1 MSYDQQVLALEN
13 EWRTAARW
21 RGILRNY
28 TAADVVRLRGST
40 RIQYTLA
47 EMGARRLWHL
57 LETEPFIR
65 SLGAM
70 TGNQAVEMVAAG
82 LKAIY
87 VSGWQVAGDANDSLQ
102 MYPDQS
108 LYSVSSVPTLIKRIN
123 NALQRA
129 DQIHYLQSVNMRG
142 SAPDVGNA
150 RRSVHGNG
158 NDGGRGTAAAR
169 GNGDARGNAA
179 GSGNETAFVPYW
191 FAPLVADAEAGFG
204 GTLNVFELVKAM
216 IEAGTAGVHLEDQVS
231 ALKKCGHMGG
241 KVLVGVHEF
250 IPKLNAARLAA
261 DVLGVPT
268 LIIARTDAEGA
279 HLMHTINDPVDEAFM
294 TGERTVEGYYAVRGG
309 IELAIAKGRAYAP
322 YADLVWCETNKPDLG
337 EAREFAQGIHEK
349 FPGKWLAYNCSPSFN
364 WKKHLD
370 AKTMLG
376 FQEKLGELGYKFQF
390 VTLAGFHTLNA
401 SMFQLAHEYSLEG
414 MLAYSRLQEQEFEM
428 EHAYGYKAVKH
439 QSFVGAGY
447 FDQVQAALTGD
458 AVSTKALAG
467 STEEAQ
473 FQVTMPEHV
482 IH

>member
-1 MSYDQQVLALEN
+1 MSYEQQILALEN
-13 EWRTAARW
+13 EWRTLPRW
-21 RGILRNY
+21 KGITRNF
-28 TAADVVRLRGST
+28 TAADVIQLRGSV
-40 RIQYTLA
+40 RIQHTLA

-57 LETEPFIR
+57 LETEPFVR

-70 TGNQAVEMVAAG
+70 SGNQAVEMVTAG

-123 NALQRA
+123 NALLRA
-129 DQIHYLQSVNMRG
+129 DQIHHMQ
-142 SAPDVGNA
+142 
-150 RRSVHGNG
+150 
-158 NDGGRGTAAAR
+158 
-169 GNGDARGNAA
+169 GNGD
-179 GSGNETAFVPYW
+179 TYW

-231 ALKKCGHMGG
+231 SLKKCGHMGG

-261 DVLGVPT
+261 DVMGVPT
-268 LIIARTDAEGA
+268 LVIARTDAEGA
-279 HLMHTINDPVDEAFM
+279 HLMHTINDPIDEAFM
-294 TGERTVEGYYAVRGG
+294 TGERTIEGYYQVRGG

-337 EAREFAQGIHEK
+337 EAREFAEGIHEK

-370 AKTMLG
+370 EKTMLT
-376 FQEKLGELGYKFQF
+376 FQEKLGEMGYKFQF

-401 SMFQLAHEYSLEG
+401 SMFELAHNYNLEG
-414 MLAYSRLQEQEFEM
+414 MLAYSRLQEKEFEM
-428 EHAYGYKAVKH
+428 EYEYGYKAVKH

-447 FDQVQAALTGD
+447 FDQVQTALTGE
-458 AVSTKALAG
+458 AVSTKALTG

-473 FQVTMPEHV
+473 FQIEMPEHV
-482 IH
+482 IN

>member
-1 MSYDQQVLALEN
+1 MSYDQVLELEN
-13 EWRTAARW
+13 EWKTSPRWKGVTRAFTAAE
-21 RGILRNY
+21 
-28 TAADVVRLRGST
+28 VVRLRGSV
-40 RIQYTLA
+40 RLRYSLA
-47 EMGARRLWHL
+47 EMGAQRLWEL
-57 LETEPFIR
+57 LETEPFVR

-70 TGNQAVEMVAAG
+70 SGNQAVEMVAAG

-129 DQIHYLQSVNMRG
+129 DQIQHMQG
-142 SAPDVGNA
+142 K
-150 RRSVHGNG
+150 
-158 NDGGRGTAAAR
+158 
-169 GNGDARGNAA
+169 
-179 GSGNETAFVPYW
+179 NETHW

-216 IEAGTAGVHLEDQVS
+216 IEAGTAAVHLEDQVS

-250 IPKLNAARLAA
+250 LPKLNAARLAA
-261 DVLGVPT
+261 DVMGVPT

-279 HLMHTINDPVDEAFM
+279 NLMHTLIDPIDQAFM
-294 TGERTVEGYYAVRGG
+294 TGERTIEGYHVVRGG
-309 IELAIAKGRAYAP
+309 LDLAIAKGRAYAP
-322 YADLVWCETNKPDLG
+322 YADVVWCETNKPDLG

-370 AKTMLG
+370 EKTMLT
-376 FQEKLGELGYKFQF
+376 FQEQLGEMGYKFQF

-401 SMFQLAHEYSLEG
+401 SMFDLAHNYNLEG
-414 MLAYSRLQEQEFEM
+414 MLAYSRLQEKEFEM
-428 EHAYGYKAVKH
+428 EYEHGYKAVKH

-447 FDQVQAALTGD
+447 FDEVQTALTGE
-458 AVSTKALAG
+458 AVSTKALTG

-473 FQVTMPEHV
+473 FYAPAPEHV
-482 IH
+482 IN

>member
-1 MSYDQQVLALEN
+1 MSNQQQILALEN
-13 EWRTAARW
+13 EWKSAPRW
-21 RGILRNY
+21 KGITRNF
-28 TAADVVRLRGST
+28 TAADVVRLRGSV
-40 RIQYTLA
+40 RIQHTLA

-57 LETEPFIR
+57 LETEPFVR
-65 SLGAM
+65 SLGAVS
-70 TGNQAVEMVAAG
+70 GNQAVEMVAAG
-82 LKAIY
+82 LQAIY

-129 DQIHYLQSVNMRG
+129 DQIHHMQG
-142 SAPDVGNA
+142 KADT
-150 RRSVHGNG
+150 H
-158 NDGGRGTAAAR
+158 
-169 GNGDARGNAA
+169 
-179 GSGNETAFVPYW
+179 W

-250 IPKLNAARLAA
+250 LPKLNAARLAA
-261 DVLGVPT
+261 DVMGVPT
-268 LIIARTDAEGA
+268 LIIARTDADGA
-279 HLMHTINDPVDEAFM
+279 NLMHTINDPVDEMFM
-294 TGERTVEGYYAVRGG
+294 TGDRTIEGYYVVRGG

-322 YADLVWCETNKPDLG
+322 FADLVWCETSKPDLG

-370 AKTMLG
+370 EKTMLT
-376 FQEKLGELGYKFQF
+376 FQEKLGDMGYKFQF

-401 SMFQLAHEYSLEG
+401 SMFELAHNYNLEG
-414 MLAYSRLQEQEFEM
+414 MLAYSRLQEKEFEM
-428 EHAYGYKAVKH
+428 EYEYGYKAVKH

-447 FDQVQAALTGD
+447 FDEVQTALTGE
-458 AVSTKALAG
+458 AVSTKALTG

-473 FQVTMPEHV
+473 FDVKVPEHV
-482 IH
+482 IN

>member
-1 MSYDQQVLALEN
+1 VNAALDSNMSYNQQILALEN
-13 EWRTAARW
+13 EWKTSPRWKSITRTY
-21 RGILRNY
+21 N
-28 TAADVVRLRGST
+28 AADVVRLRGSV
-40 RIQYTLA
+40 RVHHTLA

-57 LETEPFIR
+57 LETEPLVR
-65 SLGAM
+65 SLGALS
-70 TGNQAVEMVAAG
+70 GNQAVEMVAAG

-108 LYSVSSVPTLIKRIN
+108 LYAVSSVPTLIKRIN
-123 NALQRA
+123 NALLRA
-129 DQIHYLQSVNMRG
+129 DQIQYMQ
-142 SAPDVGNA
+142 DK
-150 RRSVHGNG
+150 
-158 NDGGRGTAAAR
+158 GGK
-169 GNGDARGNAA
+169 DW
-179 GSGNETAFVPYW
+179 FV
-191 FAPLVADAEAGFG
+191 PLVADAEAGFG

-268 LIIARTDAEGA
+268 LLIARTDAEGA
-279 HLMHTINDPVDEAFM
+279 NLMHTINDPVDEAFM
-294 TGERTVEGYYAVRGG
+294 TGERTAEGYFVVRGG
-309 IELAIAKGRAYAP
+309 IELAIARGRAYAP
-322 YADLVWCETNKPDLG
+322 YSDLVWCETSKPDLG

-370 AKTMLG
+370 ERTMLSY
-376 FQEKLGELGYKFQF
+376 QEQLGGMGYNFQF

-401 SMFQLAHEYSLEG
+401 SMFELAHDYGLEG
-414 MLAYSRLQEQEFEM
+414 MLAYSRLQEKEFQM
-428 EHAYGYKAVKH
+428 EHEHGYNAVRH
-439 QSFVGAGY
+439 QGFVGAGY
-447 FDQVQAALTGD
+447 FDAVQTALAGD
-458 AVSTKALAG
+458 AVSTRSLDG

-473 FQVTMPEHV
+473 FQVATPKHAV
-482 IH
+482 N

>member
-1 MSYDQQVLALEN
+1 MSNQQQILALEN
-13 EWRTAARW
+13 EWKSAPRW
-21 RGILRNY
+21 KGITRNF
-28 TAADVVRLRGST
+28 TAADVVRLRGSV
-40 RIQYTLA
+40 RIQHTLA

-57 LETEPFIR
+57 LETEPFVR
-65 SLGAM
+65 SLGAVS
-70 TGNQAVEMVAAG
+70 GNQAVEMVAAG
-82 LKAIY
+82 LQAIY

-129 DQIHYLQSVNMRG
+129 DQIHHMQG
-142 SAPDVGNA
+142 KADT
-150 RRSVHGNG
+150 H
-158 NDGGRGTAAAR
+158 
-169 GNGDARGNAA
+169 
-179 GSGNETAFVPYW
+179 W

-216 IEAGTAGVHLEDQVS
+216 IVAGTAGVHLEDQVS

-250 IPKLNAARLAA
+250 LPKLNAARLAA
-261 DVLGVPT
+261 DVMGVPT
-268 LIIARTDAEGA
+268 LIIARTDADGA
-279 HLMHTINDPVDEAFM
+279 NLMHTINDPVDEMFM
-294 TGERTVEGYYAVRGG
+294 TGDRTIEGYYVVRGG

-322 YADLVWCETNKPDLG
+322 FADLVWCETSKPDLG

-370 AKTMLG
+370 EKTMLT
-376 FQEKLGELGYKFQF
+376 FQEKLGDMGYKFQF

-401 SMFQLAHEYSLEG
+401 SMFELAHNYNLEG
-414 MLAYSRLQEQEFEM
+414 MLAYSRLQEKEFEM
-428 EHAYGYKAVKH
+428 EYEYGYKAVKH

-447 FDQVQAALTGD
+447 FDEVQTALTGE
-458 AVSTKALAG
+458 AVSTKALTG

-473 FQVTMPEHV
+473 FDVKVPEHV
-482 IH
+482 IN

>member
-1 MSYDQQVLALEN
+1 MSYEQQILALEN
-13 EWRTAARW
+13 EWKTAPRW
-21 RGILRNY
+21 KGITRNF
-28 TAADVVRLRGST
+28 TATDVIHLRGSV
-40 RIQYTLA
+40 RIQHTLA

-57 LETEPFIR
+57 LETEPFVR

-70 TGNQAVEMVAAG
+70 SGNQAVEMVTAG

-123 NALQRA
+123 NALLRA
-129 DQIHYLQSVNMRG
+129 DQIHHMQ
-142 SAPDVGNA
+142 
-150 RRSVHGNG
+150 
-158 NDGGRGTAAAR
+158 GT
-169 GNGDARGNAA
+169 GD
-179 GSGNETAFVPYW
+179 TYW

-231 ALKKCGHMGG
+231 SLKKCGHMGG

-261 DVLGVPT
+261 DVMGVPT
-268 LIIARTDAEGA
+268 LVIARTDADGA
-279 HLMHTINDPVDEAFM
+279 NLMHTINDSIDEAFM
-294 TGERTVEGYYAVRGG
+294 TGERTIEGYYQVRGG

-337 EAREFAQGIHEK
+337 EAREFAEGVHEK

-370 AKTMLG
+370 EKTMLT
-376 FQEKLGELGYKFQF
+376 FQEKLGEMGYKFQF

-401 SMFQLAHEYSLEG
+401 SMFDLAHNYNLEG
-414 MLAYSRLQEQEFEM
+414 MLAYSRLQEKEFEM
-428 EHAYGYKAVKH
+428 EYEYGYKAVKH

-447 FDQVQAALTGD
+447 FDQVQTALTGE
-458 AVSTKALAG
+458 ALSTKALTG

-473 FQVTMPEHV
+473 FQVKMPEH
-482 IH
+482 IIN

>member
-1 MSYDQQVLALEN
+1 MRAGNEKCFSVTPARFTWADSNVTNAVLTNMSYEQQILALEN
-13 EWRTAARW
+13 EWRTLPRW
-21 RGILRNY
+21 KGITRNF
-28 TAADVVRLRGST
+28 TAADVIQLRGSV
-40 RIQYTLA
+40 RIQHTLA

-57 LETEPFIR
+57 LETEPFVR

-70 TGNQAVEMVAAG
+70 SGNQAVEMVTAG

-123 NALQRA
+123 NALLRA
-129 DQIHYLQSVNMRG
+129 DQIHHMQ
-142 SAPDVGNA
+142 
-150 RRSVHGNG
+150 
-158 NDGGRGTAAAR
+158 
-169 GNGDARGNAA
+169 GNGD
-179 GSGNETAFVPYW
+179 TYW

-231 ALKKCGHMGG
+231 SLKKCGHMGG

-261 DVLGVPT
+261 DVMGVPT
-268 LIIARTDAEGA
+268 LVIARTDAEGA
-279 HLMHTINDPVDEAFM
+279 HLMHTINDPIDEAFM
-294 TGERTVEGYYAVRGG
+294 TGERTIEGYYQVRGG

-337 EAREFAQGIHEK
+337 EAREFAEGIHEK

-370 AKTMLG
+370 EKTMLT
-376 FQEKLGELGYKFQF
+376 FQEKLGEMGYKFQF

-401 SMFQLAHEYSLEG
+401 SMFELAHNYNLEG
-414 MLAYSRLQEQEFEM
+414 MLAYSRLQEKEFEM
-428 EHAYGYKAVKH
+428 EYEYGYKAVKH

-447 FDQVQAALTGD
+447 FDQVQTALTGE
-458 AVSTKALAG
+458 AVSTKALTG

-473 FQVTMPEHV
+473 FQIEMPEHV
-482 IH
+482 IN